1 MIGDKS
7 TLTEDGGVA
16 RTDGNAA
23 AAGAGENPDDYDFNV
38 PFADDESEDEQGVG
52 DFTAG
57 DGSGDGPPN
66 LDLSRDGTTEADGT
80 PGGGGNNSVAN
91 MSGLAMD
98 DDSATQASN
107 KRPHEEEKKPRK
119 RRRKRRKVVIDN
131 NATELLT
138 EHIRDMISNTDGIV
152 RTMIHPA
159 SIWDEEGLGRDYK
172 TLVKERLARDGI
184 TIINFTTTA
193 STTTGGNNKKK
204 SSTNKKNG
212 ENVVPS
218 LTRPFL
224 VDESEMNGGE
234 SRLHPDLQK
243 LWQDNYWKALDQPC
257 PFKRLDVAAAEDGDD
272 AMEDEP
278 VDDVERVRRDDGKAD
293 DDSDLGSQQSDLNVE
308 KEDQEPQEGG
318 PPLDEDDFNFPT
330 GDDDDEEEEEQ
341 EEDAPV
347 PDFGDDEEEQ
357 DLGVVNRSRD
367 ENDMLELGMAN
378 DMILDSD
385 EDDDDDDD
393 DLANRQALGDVAS
406 STTKWHK
413 HTVRVFQHLKKC
425 MKDPNQEYDGGG
437 AASAEDADDEPK
449 KDLPEQISFK
459 DLTKNVVSRRNA
471 ASVFFEMLQLKTW
484 DFIDLDQEDSYGD
497 ITISPGIRFGESGG
511 GLPN

>member
-7 TLTEDGGVA
+7 AVTEDGGTVP
-16 RTDGNAA
+16 DGAA
-23 AAGAGENPDDYDFNV
+23 AGENPDDYDFNV

-57 DGSGDGPPN
+57 DGGDGGPLN
-66 LDLSRDGTTEADGT
+66 LDLSRDGTTGADGT
-80 PGGGGNNSVAN
+80 PSGGNNSSVAN

-98 DDSATQASN
+98 DDNDSATQASSTN

-131 NATELLT
+131 NETELTT

-172 TLVKERLARDGI
+172 TLAKERLGRDGI
-184 TIINFTTTA
+184 TIINFIN
-193 STTTGGNNKKK
+193 TTTGGNNKKK
-204 SSTNKKNG
+204 SSTKI
-212 ENVVPS
+212 VVPS

-243 LWQDNYWKALDQPC
+243 LWQDNYWMALDQPC
-257 PFKRLDVAAAEDGDD
+257 PFKRRNVAAEDDD
-272 AMEDEP
+272 AMEEEP
-278 VDDVERVRRDDGKAD
+278 VDDVERVRRDDGSKAD
-293 DDSDLGSQQSDLNVE
+293 DGSDLGSQQSDLNIE
-308 KEDQEPQEGG
+308 KVDQEPQEGG

-330 GDDDDEEEEEQ
+330 GDDNEEEQ

-347 PDFGDDEEEQ
+347 PDFGDDDEEQ

-367 ENDMLELGMAN
+367 ENDMLELGMVN

-385 EDDDDDDD
+385 EDDDDGDDDD

-425 MKDPNQEYDGGG
+425 MKDPNQEHDGG

-449 KDLPEQISFK
+449 KELPEQISFK

-511 GLPN
+511 GSSN

>member
-7 TLTEDGGVA
+7 AFTEDGTGAAPGSAA
-16 RTDGNAA
+16 RA
-23 AAGAGENPDDYDFNV
+23 AAGGENPDDYDFNV
-38 PFADDESEDEQGVG
+38 PFDDDESEDEQGVG

-57 DGSGDGPPN
+57 DGGGLN
-66 LDLSRDGTTEADGT
+66 LDLSRDGGT
-80 PGGGGNNSVAN
+80 PGGGGGNNSVAN

-98 DDSATQASN
+98 DDDSATQASAATN
-107 KRPHEEEKKPRK
+107 KRPHEEKKPRK

-131 NATELLT
+131 NATELTT

-172 TLVKERLARDGI
+172 TLVKERSAQDGI
-184 TIINFTTTA
+184 TIINFTTT
-193 STTTGGNNKKK
+193 TTTGVNNKKK
-204 SSTNKKNG
+204 SSTKI
-212 ENVVPS
+212 VVPS

-257 PFKRLDVAAAEDGDD
+257 PFKRRDVAA
-272 AMEDEP
+272 EDEP
-278 VDDVERVRRDDGKAD
+278 VDDVERVRRDDGSKAD

-308 KEDQEPQEGG
+308 KENQQPQEGG

-347 PDFGDDEEEQ
+347 DFGDDEEEQ

-367 ENDMLELGMAN
+367 ENDMLELGMVN
-378 DMILDSD
+378 DMVLDSD
-385 EDDDDDDD
+385 EDDDDGDDDD

-425 MKDPNQEYDGGG
+425 MKDPNQEHDGGD
-437 AASAEDADDEPK
+437 ASAEDADDEPK

-459 DLTKNVVSRRNA
+459 NLTKNVVSRRNA

-497 ITISPGIRFGESGG
+497 ITVSPGIRFGESGG
-511 GLPN
+511 GSPN